1 MLQFL
6 VIALYAGIIYLI
18 QKPYSKRMLES
29 SSLKEAV
36 KTRTQFKRIRT
47 ASLLI
52 FFILNFVYGY
62 FVQRYE
68 NGTTNYVSIASTAFI
83 VTFMGHIVGQG
94 FESFSQFNPISL
106 LVIEDIYKSKKR
118 FSLYLRGFEKDN
130 YKSLQEAS
138 YADGQ
143 TFSEFNLTRLLSK
156 SIPTYAVGMTKE
168 LTSPHGALRIYLD
181 DQTWK
186 SGVEYLMDRASS
198 IFILMNEK
206 ESCLWEIEQS
216 SRLLDKTC
224 FIVDDP
230 IQYDNIRIKL
240 CNKINFPIFD
250 FEKIQ
255 LPFCFRLVECPYQV
269 SIEGT
274 TTEDKII
281 AIVYTFENNQ
291 KGYKKLIREL
301 YGLKRL

>member
-18 QKPYSKRMLES
+18 QKPYSKRMLQS
-29 SSLKEAV
+29 HSLEEAV
-36 KTRTQFKRIRT
+36 KTRTQFKRIRS
-47 ASLLI
+47 ASLLV

-62 FVQRYE
+62 FVQRYQ
-68 NGTTNYVSIASTAFI
+68 NGTVNYVSIASTAFI

-106 LVIEDIYKSKKR
+106 LVIEDIYKSKKK

-138 YADGQ
+138 FADGQ
-143 TFSEFNLTRLLSK
+143 TFSEFNLTKLLSK

-168 LTSPHGALRIYLD
+168 LTSPYGALRIYLD

-186 SGVEYLMDRASS
+186 SGVEYLMNRASS

-206 ESCLWEIEQS
+206 ESCLWEIEQC

-224 FIVDDP
+224 FIVDDSV
-230 IQYDNIRIKL
+230 QYENIRKKL
-240 CNKINFPIFD
+240 YSKINFPIFD
-250 FEKIQ
+250 FEKIKM
-255 LPFCFRLVECPYQV
+255 PFCFRFVECPYQV

-274 TTEDKII
+274 TTVDKIV
-281 AIVYTFENNQ
+281 AIVYSFENNQ
-291 KGYKKLIREL
+291 KGYKKLVKEL
-301 YGLKRL
+301 YGLKRI